1 MSLPLCKI
9 TTMSV
14 IHITK
19 EQIKTT
25 KTVFIVNSYYEGKQ
39 TIEDICLELVKK
51 EIATKEGV
59 V

>member
-9 TTMSV
+9 TTRSV

-19 EQIKTT
+19 EQT
-25 KTVFIVNSYYEGKQ
+25 KTIFIINPYYEGKQ
-39 TIEDICLELVKK
+39 TIEDICLELIKK